1 MRADLERE
9 RTDMRASVKW
19 RIAASIEGL
28 LERLGLRPQVAS
40 ARRAQDEEVTEI
52 RASALFDEAW
62 YVAQYPEAVGF
73 WGGPIRH
80 YLTEGWR
87 ANRNPSPLFDTA
99 FYIAN
104 NPDVRRDKINPLIHF
119 IRTGKSENRL
129 PGAAYRAR
137 HAAFA
142 SHASAHL
149 RAW

>member
-1 MRADLERE
+1 
-9 RTDMRASVKW
+9 MRASVKW